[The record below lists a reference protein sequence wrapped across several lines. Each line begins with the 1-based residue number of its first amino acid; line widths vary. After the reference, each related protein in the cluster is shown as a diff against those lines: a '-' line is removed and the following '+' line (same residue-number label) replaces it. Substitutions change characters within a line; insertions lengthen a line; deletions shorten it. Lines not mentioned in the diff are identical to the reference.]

1 MKLPWDDWEVA
12 NSEVSQVAEKF
23 VMANCYDP
31 KIAAQFFNSFL
42 QVSFLQVVPDIENLK
57 PMNL

>member
-12 NSEVSQVAEKF
+12 DSEVIKVAEKF

-31 KIAAQFFNSFL
+31 KIAMQLFT
-42 QVSFLQVVPDIENLK
+42 
-57 PMNL
+57 